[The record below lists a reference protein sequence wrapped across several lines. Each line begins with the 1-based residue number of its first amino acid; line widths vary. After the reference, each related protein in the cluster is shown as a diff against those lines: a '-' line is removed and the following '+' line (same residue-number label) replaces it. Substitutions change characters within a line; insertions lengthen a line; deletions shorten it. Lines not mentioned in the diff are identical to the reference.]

1 MALTKSF
8 LKITHQD
15 CVAKVAG
22 TGGPVTINL
31 TTDLLPL
38 SGQVVDGDTQT
49 VNITGVSWTG
59 SNDAEITITRN
70 SVVVMT
76 LPSTGSNY
84 LDFDNSQMTPEITGN
99 TYPLVVTVTGTQAE
113 VWIRL
118 KKVSGYRSTIE
129 YSTYGAYDD
138 STIINE

>member
-31 TTDLLPL
+31 TTDLLPV
-38 SGQVVDGDTQT
+38 SGQVLDGATQT

-59 SNDAEITITRN
+59 TNDAEISLLRN
-70 SVVVMT
+70 NVVVMT
-76 LPSTGSNY
+76 LPSTGSNF
-84 LDFDNSQMTPEITGN
+84 LDFDNSQMTPEITNN
-99 TYPLVVTVTGTQAE
+99 TYPIVVNVTGTQGE

-129 YSTYGAYDD
+129 YSKYGAYDD
-138 STIINE
+138 PTIING

>member
-8 LKITHQD
+8 LKVTHQD
-15 CVAKVAG
+15 CIAKVEG
-22 TGGPVTINL
+22 TGGPITINL

-38 SGQVVDGDTQT
+38 SGQVVDGATQV

-59 SNDAEITITRN
+59 TNNAEITITRN
-70 SVVVMT
+70 NVVVMT

-84 LDFDNSQMTPEITGN
+84 LDFDNSQMTPETTEN
-99 TYPLVVTVTGTQAE
+99 TYPLVVTIVGTQGE

-129 YSTYGAYDD
+129 NATYGAYDD
-138 STIINE
+138 PTIING